1 MWNTTRHHKT
11 PWERRTLAHLLP
23 VWAYCMGVKDGLRML
38 EICWDKFCFGLRKRF
53 SLFRIFCCGRF
64 HQFVVLVIFTN
75 TSNDSGCHSA
85 SSLYNFGKDETH
97 GLHSP
102 DSSLFHSSVGVGGG
116 EPRGAALQSLT
127 SRARRRLRCDTA
139 ALGGSQRPHP
149 RCRGAAPRRGRR
161 RGCCERPV
169 GTTGNGVEGWC
180 DAEWVKEQL
189 GDKLFDDFI
198 ASCAQSCGG
207 IKLIGGICCSWDRD
221 VWNLLKYIHCTG
233 KPETWKYSEFVS
245 GCGDWPQRYNTNF
258 PHAMTTF
265 DNTFSAC
272 RWKDSARHRCQ
283 IPWDVIKHLEREE
296 LLHICYLYGPTVWVW
311 KSAWKCLRYVETSFL
326 RRKKTVFP
334 FSDFSDFLLW
344 KVPSVR
350 SLGDLHKQ
358 KQR

>member
-1 MWNTTRHHKT
+1 MIVAAIQPARYTILEKMKLTDFT
-11 PWERRTLAHLLP
+11 PQIR
-23 VWAYCMGVKDGLRML
+23 
-38 EICWDKFCFGLRKRF
+38 
-53 SLFRIFCCGRF
+53 
-64 HQFVVLVIFTN
+64 
-75 TSNDSGCHSA
+75 A
-85 SSLYNFGKDETH
+85 SSTQVWGWAVESH
-97 GLHSP
+97 GVQPSSRWRLEPVGAWGATPLHWAALNGHTP
-102 DSSLFHSSVGVGGG
+102 AVVERLLAA
-116 EPRGAALQSLT
+116 GAAVDAVNGRGQ
-127 SRARRRLRCDTA
+127 
-139 ALGGSQRPHP
+139 GP
-149 RCRGAAPRRGRR
+149 RK
-161 RGCCERPV
+161 RPV

-245 GCGDWPQRYNTNF
+245 GCGDWQQRYKTIF

-272 RWKDSARHRCQ
+272 RWKDSARPRCQ